1 MDVKGKAER
10 RSVYAWAMYDWAN
23 SAFATTVMAGFFPVM
38 FKQYWS
44 AGVAATESSLRLGM
58 ANSLASLLVA
68 LFAPVIGAV
77 ADRMGAR
84 KGFLLVLAALGV
96 VATGALYLVAAGQW
110 QVAAVVYVIAI
121 VGFSGSIGFYDALLP
136 GIAGKGELDRI
147 SALGFALG
155 YLGGALLFAVNVLM
169 VLHPEWFGLEG
180 QLEAMRL
187 SFLMV
192 ALWWAVFTLPLVV
205 WVREPLPSGADRG
218 WQGVVAG
225 LNQFIHTFEE
235 LRRLRVVGTFLV
247 AYWLYMDG
255 VGTIMRMAIDYGLS
269 LGFGSEGLLT
279 ALLVTQAVGF
289 PAALAFGRLGE
300 RWGPK
305 AGIYIGLAVY
315 TGVCL
320 WAYDMRTEREFYG
333 LAIAVGLVQ
342 GGVQA
347 LSRSLYARIIPLDKS
362 AEFFGFYNLL
372 GRFAV
377 IFGPLLMGWAGAVTG
392 SSRLSV
398 LTVVVLFAAGAWVLA
413 RVDLGEGMRNR
424 AQ

>member
-1 MDVKGKAER
+1 MNVKGKAER
-10 RSVYAWAMYDWAN
+10 RAVRAWAMYDWAN

-155 YLGGALLFAVNVLM
+155 YLGGALLFTVNMLM

-218 WQGVVAG
+218 WRGVAAG
-225 LNQFIHTFEE
+225 LKQFVYTFRE

-269 LGFGSEGLLT
+269 LGFGPEGLLT

-320 WAYDMRTEREFYG
+320 WAYEMHTEREFYG
-333 LAIAVGLVQ
+333 LAVAVGLVQ

-377 IFGPLLMGWAGAVTG
+377 ILGPLLMGWVGALTG
-392 SSRLSV
+392 SSRLPI
-398 LTVVVLFAAGAWVLA
+398 LTVVVLFAGGAWVLS
-413 RVDLGEGMRNR
+413 RVDLGEGIKNR
-424 AQ
+424 VQ